1 MSNTFQDVRP
11 SINQAGRM
19 ETHVASSSDDPPLQ
33 QQTYWRRAHCWQYVH
48 QESNWATVW
57 LRLYLILLS
66 NFFSRN
72 RRGPKCSSC
81 TTSRFLSSHIAHDKH
96 IDAFHVAPHSL
107 RRGSDVYF
115 NAMQVL
121 RPARKR
127 IGRKRIPQSN
137 KWKYQINLLISVHWT
152 DEWIRAHVLTSPDSS
167 FEWCDSSLA
176 LFFSQIC

>member
-1 MSNTFQDVRP
+1 MILHCSNRLIDDVHTVGSTCTRNP
-11 SINQAGRM
+11 I
-19 ETHVASSSDDPPLQ
+19 EPLSDYGFTWFYCQ
-33 QQTYWRRAHCWQYVH
+33 
-48 QESNWATVW
+48 
-57 LRLYLILLS
+57 I
-66 NFFSRN
+66 FFSRN

-121 RPARKR
+121 RPARNR